1 MSPFRSAALLRL
13 VRRGLAAAS
22 LVVLASC
29 GGGTSRVEPF
39 EPARIIVFGDEHSL
53 ITATGKKYSV
63 NGLGAV
69 PTDGSAT
76 PIDCA
81 ANPLWIQ
88 VVATQFGL
96 RYPQCAT
103 ADQAASAKGQILAE
117 VDARVADVLAQVQRF
132 RATDA
137 FSENDLVLLFAG
149 MHDVLDAYA
158 RYPLTDLETLK
169 AELFATGQ
177 SLGRQVNAITDDGRG
192 GRVLFVTVP
201 DVGLTPFA
209 EAEKAANTDIDR
221 VVVLKALTE
230 RFNAG
235 LRTAVT
241 NDGSLAGLVAADEM
255 TQVYKRITIAYGYT
269 VTNTTTAACNVALP
283 DCTPDTTVEAAAS
296 GKVANF
302 LWADATHL
310 SATGQAALGAIART
324 RAVNNPF

>member
-1 MSPFRSAALLRL
+1 MFPFRPAALLRSA
-13 VRRGLAAAS
+13 RRGLAAAS

-29 GGGTSRVEPF
+29 GGGTSRVDPF
-39 EPARIIVFGDEHSL
+39 EPSRIIVFGDEHSL
-53 ITATGKKYSV
+53 ITDAGKKYSV
-63 NGLGAV
+63 NGLGAT

-76 PIDCA
+76 PIDCTV
-81 ANPLWIQ
+81 NPLWIQ
-88 VVATQFGL
+88 IVASQFGL
-96 RYPQCAT
+96 RFPQCAT
-103 ADQAASAKGQILAE
+103 ADQASTVKGQILAE
-117 VDARVADVLAQVQRF
+117 VDARTADVLAQVQRF

-137 FSENDLVLLFAG
+137 FSENDLVLVFAG

-158 RYPLTDLETLK
+158 RFPLTDVETLK
-169 AELFATGQ
+169 SELFAVGQ
-177 SLGRQVNAITDDGRG
+177 SLGRQVNAITDSGRG

-221 VVVLKALTE
+221 VAVLKALTE